1 MRIVKK
7 ITGIFLIV
15 VGLGF
20 YAYPWITTE
29 YITHQTTEYIRE
41 FENKWENTT
50 KEDAVYAKVQK
61 YNREIYASGQKGFC
75 DAWSYQQSPVSLDGF
90 QDDKFGYI
98 SIPAMDVKLP
108 LYLGASSDNLRKGAA
123 VLGQTSIP
131 IGGRNTN
138 SVIAAHRGYQGIPF
152 FREIEKLKKGDKVK
166 IRNPWETLTYTV
178 VSTAVIDP
186 HDHDAVMIR
195 EGQDMI
201 TLITCHPYRSHGK
214 YRYVVYCT
222 RKGKKNKKMPVEDTS
237 EQISF
242 QPSQADIERDK
253 NFRYIGLIII
263 AVMLL
268 YLIIIKKKR
277 R

>member
-20 YAYPWITTE
+20 YAYPWVTTE

-41 FENKWENTT
+41 FEAKWENTT
-50 KEDAVYAKVQK
+50 KEDAVYAKVQR
-61 YNREIYASGQKGFC
+61 YNRKIYASGQTGFC
-75 DAWSYQQSPVSLDGF
+75 DAWSYQQSPVNLHCFPDS
-90 QDDKFGYI
+90 KFGYI
-98 SIPAMDVKLP
+98 TIPAMDVKLP
-108 LYLGASSDNLRKGAA
+108 LYLGASSANLSKGAA

-152 FREIEKLKKGDKVK
+152 FREIERLKAGDKVK

-178 VSTAVIDP
+178 TSTAVIDP
-186 HDHDAVMIR
+186 HNNDAVMIR
-195 EGQDMI
+195 EGQDMV

-222 RKGKKNKKMPVEDTS
+222 RKGKKSKKIPVVDTS

-242 QPSQADIERDK
+242 RSSQADIERDK
-253 NFRYIGLIII
+253 HFRIIGLGII
-263 AVMLL
+263 AVMFL
-268 YLIIIKKKR
+268 YLIKKKR

>member
-1 MRIVKK
+1 MRIIRK
-7 ITGIFLIV
+7 IAGMCLIV
-15 VGLGF
+15 AGLGI
-20 YAYPWITTE
+20 YLYPWVTTE
-29 YITHQTTEYIRE
+29 YITRQTTEYIRE
-41 FENKWENTT
+41 FEEKWENTT
-50 KEDAVYAKVQK
+50 KEDAVYAKVQR
-61 YNREIYASGQKGFC
+61 YNRKIYASGQTGFC
-75 DAWSYQQSPVSLDGF
+75 DAWSYQQSPVNLHCFPDS
-90 QDDKFGYI
+90 KFGYI
-98 SIPAMDVKLP
+98 TIPAMDVKLP
-108 LYLGASSDNLRKGAA
+108 LYLGASSANLSKGAA
-123 VLGQTSIP
+123 VLGQTSVP

-152 FREIEKLKKGDKVK
+152 FREIERLKAGDKVK

-195 EGQDMI
+195 EGQDMV

-222 RKGKKNKKMPVEDTS
+222 RKGKKSKKIPVVDTS

-242 QPSQADIERDK
+242 RSSQADIERDK
-253 NFRYIGLIII
+253 HFRVIGLCII
-263 AVMLL
+263 AVMFL
-268 YLIIIKKKR
+268 YLILIKKKR